1 MDELILKERET
12 REKVVELINNSG
24 LPAVML
30 KPIFKEMYDQIS
42 NIEVQQYN
50 QALANKEEKE
60 KKSKKG
66 GKVNE

>member
-42 NIEVQQYN
+42 NAEVQQYN

-60 KKSKKG
+60 KKSKKEE
-66 GKVNE
+66 K

>member
-12 REKVVELINNSG
+12 REKVVDLINNSG

-42 NIEVQQYN
+42 SIEAQQYN
-50 QALANKEEKE
+50 QALANKKE

-66 GKVNE
+66 VKDEQD